1 MHIQFYIKK
10 GCHLCDE
17 AEAMMKLV
25 QEDFPLT
32 WSTIDIETDDESHE
46 KYMMMIPVVE
56 KDGEVLV
63 YGSIGYIDLI
73 DLFEN
78 A

>member
-1 MHIQFYIKK
+1 MHVQFYTKK

-32 WSTIDIETDDESHE
+32 WSTIDIEMDDESHE
-46 KYMMMIPVVE
+46 KYMLMIPVIE
-56 KDGEVLV
+56 LDGEVLLS
-63 YGSIGYIDLI
+63 GSIGYVDLI
-73 DLFEN
+73 DLFDSE
-78 A
+78 

>member
-1 MHIQFYIKK
+1 MHVNFYTKP

-17 AEAMMKLV
+17 AETMMKLV

-32 WSTIDIETDDESHE
+32 WTTIDIETDDESHE

-56 KDGEVLV
+56 KDGEVV
-63 YGSIGYIDLI
+63 AFGSIGYVDLI
-73 DLFEN
+73 DLF
-78 A
+78 

>member
-1 MHIQFYIKK
+1 MHVQFYTKK

-17 AEAMMKLV
+17 AASMMKLV
-25 QEDFPLT
+25 QEDYPLT

-46 KYMMMIPVVE
+46 KYMLMIPVIE
-56 KDGEVLV
+56 KEGEVLL

-73 DLFEN
+73 DLFKNE
-78 A
+78 